1 MANPTPE
8 TIFLAQRRPLLR
20 LAQAWLRG
28 ANDQTL
34 GLVRDYRRFFAG
46 LLLSLPEDAL
56 LAAMAAPAGDIL
68 RSWIEAE
75 LPELPPDARDRPT
88 LDAINARLQGDAGDL
103 RAHLAAAGYLHA
115 FALQPAPDLAAAP
128 SAALPLLMRYWLRTP
143 RLFRA
148 PEDAA
153 RYHAYLLAMLDRIES
168 LATAAPNLVQAHAI
182 LEAALGPLDIQM
194 AFHDDGNLRP
204 LLEKRGRL
212 LEHALDLVGQARG
225 LDRPALPATGRRL
238 RVGFLVRNMDPRT
251 ESFIVLAHVE
261 GLDKRRF
268 ETVLYT
274 QRPAEGVFSAAINQR
289 FGRVVVLDTDPARAV
304 DQLRG
309 ENLDIAVL
317 GNIVCFDNRGLGRVA
332 ACRVAP
338 VQIGLAAIQPSTTG
352 FASVDAFVS
361 ARSTEPPDAQDQ
373 YAERLELI
381 DATFNVFSYAG
392 AGRAPAP
399 GGTRKALGLPP
410 RGTLFLGGASM
421 PKLQPGL
428 TRAWMRVLARAPDAV
443 LALYPFNPNWWP
455 SYPHYALRQR
465 LAAEAREAGVDP
477 ARVRLLASMSMG
489 ELIQLASEA
498 EVFLDSFPY
507 SGNASLM
514 EPLVAGCPVV
524 ALDGASQRAL
534 QGPST
539 LRAIGLGELVAR
551 DTDQYVELAVHL
563 TKDAEQR
570 KDISKRIRA
579 AMQQAPF
586 FDTRAFGVG
595 FGALL
600 ERLYASTASPAM
612 PERAIA

>member
-1 MANPTPE
+1 MAEPTPE
-8 TIFLAQRRPLLR
+8 SIFLAQRRPLLR

-34 GLVRDYRRFFAG
+34 GLVRDYRRFFAE
-46 LLLSLPEDAL
+46 LLVSMPEHAL
-56 LAAMAAPAGDIL
+56 LAAMTAPAGDIL

-75 LPELPPDARDRPT
+75 LPELPPDGRDRPI
-88 LDAINARLQGDAGDL
+88 LDAIGARLRANAGDL

-115 FALQPAPDLAAAP
+115 FALEPAPAIAAAP
-128 SAALPLLMRYWLRTP
+128 PRALPMLMRYWLRTP
-143 RLFRA
+143 RLFRT
-148 PEDAA
+148 PNDAR
-153 RYHAYLLAMLDRIES
+153 RYHAYLLAMLDATGA
-168 LATAAPNLVQAHAI
+168 LADAARGAVETHAI

-212 LEHALDLVGQARG
+212 LERAIDLTGLARR
-225 LDRPALPATGRRL
+225 LDRPALQAGGRRL

-251 ESFIVLAHVE
+251 ESFIVLAHAE

-274 QRPAEGVFSAAINQR
+274 QRPAEGAFSAAVNQR
-289 FGRVVVLDTDPARAV
+289 FGKVVVLDSDPARAV
-304 DQLRG
+304 DQLRD
-309 ENLDIAVL
+309 ETLDIAVL

-338 VQIGLAAIQPSTTG
+338 VQLALAAIQPSTTG
-352 FASVDAFVS
+352 FDSVDAFVS
-361 ARSTEPPDAQDQ
+361 ARSTEPDDAQDQ
-373 YAERLELI
+373 YTERLALI
-381 DATFNVFSYAG
+381 DATFNVFSYAN

-399 GGTRKALGLPP
+399 GGTRKAQGLPP

-421 PKLQPGL
+421 PKLQPAL
-428 TRAWMRVLARAPDAV
+428 TRTWMRILARIPDAV

-465 LAAEAREAGVDP
+465 LAAEAAEAGVDP

-489 ELIQLASEA
+489 ELIQLAGEA
-498 EVFLDSFPY
+498 DVFLDSFPY

-514 EPLVAGCPVV
+514 EPLAAGCPVV
-524 ALDGASQRAL
+524 ALEGASQRAL
-534 QGPST
+534 QGAST
-539 LRAIGLGELVAR
+539 LRAIGLDAFVAS
-551 DTDQYVELAVHL
+551 DIEQYVDLAARL
-563 TKDAEQR
+563 AGNTALR
-570 KDISKRIRA
+570 KETSARIRA
-579 AMQQAPF
+579 AMQKAPF
-586 FDTRAFGVG
+586 FDSRSFGAA

-600 ERLYASTASPAM
+600 ERLHAEAAAPAM

>member
-1 MANPTPE
+1 MADPAPE

-34 GLVRDYRRFFAG
+34 GLVRDYRRFFAE
-46 LLLSLPEDAL
+46 LLLALPGDAL
-56 LAAMAAPAGDIL
+56 LAAVNAPAGDIL

-75 LPELPPDARDRPT
+75 LPELAPDERDAPILARIDAR
-88 LDAINARLQGDAGDL
+88 LAAGSGDL
-103 RAHLAAAGYLHA
+103 GAQLAAAGYRHA
-115 FALQPAPDLAAAP
+115 FTLGHAPEPAAAP
-128 SAALPLLMRYWLRTP
+128 CAALPMLMRYWLRAP

-148 PEDAA
+148 VGDAR
-153 RYHAYLLAMLDRIES
+153 RYHAYLLAMLDRIEA
-168 LATAAPNLVQAHAI
+168 LAGAAPDAVKAHAV

-212 LEHALDLVGQARG
+212 LERAIDLTGQARG
-225 LDRPALPATGRRL
+225 LDRRALPAAGRRL
-238 RVGFLVRNMDPRT
+238 RVGFLVRNTDPRT
-251 ESFIVLAHVE
+251 ESFIVLAHAE
-261 GLDKRRF
+261 GLDRRRF

-274 QRPAEGVFSAAINQR
+274 QRPAEGAFSAAVAQR
-289 FGRVVVLDTDPARAV
+289 FARVVVLDADPARAV

-338 VQIGLAAIQPSTTG
+338 VQIALAAIQPSTTG

-361 ARSTEPPDAQDQ
+361 ARSTEPADAEAH
-373 YAERLELI
+373 YSERLEAI
-381 DATFNVFSYAG
+381 DATFNMFSYAG
-392 AGRAPAP
+392 AARAPQP

-410 RGTLFLGGASM
+410 RGTLLLGGASL

-428 TRAWMRVLARAPDAV
+428 TRTWMRVLAGLPDAI

-455 SYPHYALRQR
+455 SYPHFALRQR
-465 LAAEAREAGVDP
+465 LADEAREAGIDP
-477 ARVRLLASMSMG
+477 GRVRLLASMTMG
-489 ELIQLASEA
+489 ELVQLAGEA
-498 EVFLDSFPY
+498 DLFLDSFPY

-514 EPLVAGCPVV
+514 EPLAAGCPVV
-524 ALDGASQRAL
+524 ALEGSSQRAL

-551 DTDQYVELAVHL
+551 DADHYVALAVDLARDTARRKELAG
-563 TKDAEQR
+563 
-570 KDISKRIRA
+570 RIRA
-579 AMQQAPF
+579 AMQKAPF
-586 FDTRAFGVG
+586 FDTAAFGPG

-600 ERLYASTASPAM
+600 ERLHAAKAGAAQ
-612 PERAIA
+612 PEMAIA